1 MIQMLTSGSSATDAL
16 AAPAFLPPLVRGEP
30 PNGPGTTDAA
40 GAIRESSTPMN
51 VHQLLRSGRK
61 SIQLLSPERID
72 ELISRA
78 VRVIVEKHRATGALP
93 DPLSQSRMEAG
104 AKQTFDDLLSQHR
117 QTAKAADD
125 LALSKA
131 ALDTE

>member
-16 AAPAFLPPLVRGEP
+16 AAPAFLPPPVRG
-30 PNGPGTTDAA
+30 GPSKASGTIDVA
-40 GAIRESSTPMN
+40 GMIRESSTPMN

-104 AKQTFDDLLSQHR
+104 
-117 QTAKAADD
+117 
-125 LALSKA
+125 SKPMF
-131 ALDTE
+131 